1 MYWCKTRQ
9 TYEHTMISITNSTT
23 DYAHQSMFVSL
34 KYIILSLFLVRSRWH
49 HFEALNVWN
58 TFLLV
63 FRFMRDPHETRGAE
77 TCRRG
82 EGCFRYFMQVTLGNT
97 IQRRKPPSKRAWI
110 QLTYGNIPLK
120 MAKSTVPT
128 PCHGVGTVASANLNG
143 NRHHSGAY
151 HWKWQ
156 KHLFQSMPVGQCVLL
171 EWFGTD
177 DSANLKGNR
186 HHFGEWDTIVAQTE
200 WK

>member
-49 HFEALNVWN
+49 HFEAWNVWN

-63 FRFMRDPHETRGAE
+63 FRFMRDPLETRGAE

-120 MAKSTVPT
+120 MAKQRFQPHAMGLEPLLLPISTVTDTT
-128 PCHGVGTVASANLNG
+128 PGHTTENG
-143 NRHHSGAY
+143 RNICSNPCQWDSVSYWRGLERMFLPISRVTDTTSGNETP
-151 HWKWQ
+151 
-156 KHLFQSMPVGQCVLL
+156 S
-171 EWFGTD
+171 
-177 DSANLKGNR
+177 
-186 HHFGEWDTIVAQTE
+186 
-200 WK
+200 